1 MPTVNHTQLT
11 EAIKTQLLNPRIDST
26 LDGLYG
32 LLSTDTCIYIHGG
45 LMAGLFI
52 FALTRSL
59 TFYTICVRASQ
70 RLHDNMFKG
79 LISTSM
85 RFFDTNP
92 SGRILNRFSKDMGA
106 TDEFLPKAVLDA
118 TQIIFNMAGA
128 IIVTTVVNPWFMLPV
143 AGLGLV
149 FMGVRKVYL
158 KTSKNLKRLDGTSEY
173 NTADVLNDCN
183 NNQMHHRFRQPVR
196 PSSHTCRPR

>member
-1 MPTVNHTQLT
+1 MPNVDHTQLSNAT
-11 EAIKTQLLNPRIDST
+11 KTLLVDTRQDST

-32 LLSTDTCIYIHGG
+32 LLSTDTCIYIHGA
-45 LMAGLFI
+45 LMAGLFT
-52 FALTRSL
+52 FALTRSV

-70 RLHDNMFKG
+70 TLHDNMFKG

-118 TQIIFNMAGA
+118 TQIIFNMVGA
-128 IIVTTVVNPWFMLPV
+128 IVVTTVVNPWFILPV
-143 AGLGLV
+143 AVLGVV

-158 KTSKNLKRLDGTSEY
+158 KTSKNLKRLDGTSKSSIFHRIIQ
-173 NTADVLNDCN
+173 N
-183 NNQMHHRFRQPVR
+183 N
-196 PSSHTCRPR
+196 

>member
-1 MPTVNHTQLT
+1 
-11 EAIKTQLLNPRIDST
+11 
-26 LDGLYG
+26 
-32 LLSTDTCIYIHGG
+32 
-45 LMAGLFI
+45 MAWICF
-52 FALTRSL
+52 RSL
-59 TFYTICVRASQ
+59 SFYSICVHASQ

-118 TQIIFNMAGA
+118 TQIIFNMFGS
-128 IIVTTVVNPWFMLPV
+128 IIVTTIVNPWFILPI
-143 AGLGLV
+143 AILGLV

-158 KTSKNLKRLDGTSEY
+158 KTSKNIKRMDGTSKLRCLPKIRKVHPVIRSNLFFEFY
-173 NTADVLNDCN
+173 SPFARLYASVCHP
-183 NNQMHHRFRQPVR
+183 QWSIHHSGV
-196 PSSHTCRPR
+196 